1 MFFVLALLLFI
12 VAPEPWDAV
21 GGVVCVGLGVLE
33 VIYWQRRMKRQRVR
47 TGVENLV
54 GATGKAVGPLAPSGQ
69 VRVLGELWEARSEV
83 EVPPGGAIRVLA
95 VRGLEL
101 DVEGIAETSNR
112 SSGERSGSNGRQR

>member
-21 GGVVCVGLGVLE
+21 GAAVCFGLGVLE
-33 VIYWQRRMKRQRVR
+33 VLYWQRRMRRQRVR

-69 VRVLGELWEARSEV
+69 VRVLGELWAARSEV
-83 EVPPGGAIRVLA
+83 AVPRGGAIRVLA

-101 DVEGIAETSNR
+101 DVEGIEETSNR
-112 SSGERSGSNGRQR
+112 SDDRSGSNGRER